1 MGDRHEDAIGS
12 VAEEA
17 IKLVYALTAQ
27 RTADGSAASSEF
39 EGEHQHDH
47 PSTCQWCPI
56 CQLINMIRDN
66 PEAVENVTASA
77 VAFAQSVKSL
87 LDVATNPPPKDHT

>member
-1 MGDRHEDAIGS
+1 MGDRQEDAVGS

-17 IKLVYALTAQ
+17 MKLVYALTA
-27 RTADGSAASSEF
+27 RRPTDDSAEF
-39 EGEHQHDH
+39 VAEHQHDH
-47 PSTCQWCPI
+47 PSTCEWCPV
-56 CQLINMIRDN
+56 CRLINMIRDN

-87 LDVATNPPPKDHT
+87 LDVATNPQPKDHP